1 MGLLDFHIK
10 VLMEEGQQV
19 FHEEHQKLHPGWTE
33 PVWAGS
39 RTDLPLDRGDIG
51 RNNIFKQKK
60 CCTGDRS
67 KKKKKRKN
75 MRHNPADTQLS
86 EEGEGE
92 CAPVSCSPWRKRCGS
107 CPLAALGGPQWS
119 RDPTA
124 A

>member
-60 CCTGDRS
+60 CCTGDGS
-67 KKKKKRKN
+67 KKKKKKEKYETQPC
-75 MRHNPADTQLS
+75 RH
-86 EEGEGE
+86 
-92 CAPVSCSPWRKRCGS
+92 
-107 CPLAALGGPQWS
+107 
-119 RDPTA
+119 PTE
-124 A
+124 